1 MSEEFKGCVQIYTG
15 NGKGKTTAALGLAVR
30 AAGYGWKTYIGQF
43 LKGQDYGELEG
54 IKPLSGQ
61 ITIEQFGRKGFYH
74 VTKDPDQEDI
84 RRANDGLQKCRK
96 AMLSAAYRIIV
107 LDEIN
112 VAVYFNLLTEEDVIK
127 LISEKPKNIELILTG
142 RYAPTSFI
150 DKADLVT
157 EMKEVKHYYNKGI
170 QARQGIEK

>member
-1 MSEEFKGCVQIYTG
+1 MSEEFKGYVQIYTG
-15 NGKGKTTAALGLAVR
+15 NGKGKTTAALGLAIR
-30 AAGYGWKTYIGQF
+30 AAGHGWKTYIGQF

-54 IKPLSGQ
+54 IKPFSGQ

-84 RRANDGLQKCRK
+84 QRAKKGLEKCRK
-96 AMLSAAYRIIV
+96 AMLSSVYRLIV

-112 VAVYFNLLTEEDVIK
+112 VAVYFNLLTEEDVLK
-127 LISEKPKNIELILTG
+127 LIAKKPKNIELILTG
-142 RYAPTSFI
+142 RYAPPSFI
-150 DKADLVT
+150 EKADLVT
-157 EMKEVKHYYNKGI
+157 EMKEVKHYYKQGV